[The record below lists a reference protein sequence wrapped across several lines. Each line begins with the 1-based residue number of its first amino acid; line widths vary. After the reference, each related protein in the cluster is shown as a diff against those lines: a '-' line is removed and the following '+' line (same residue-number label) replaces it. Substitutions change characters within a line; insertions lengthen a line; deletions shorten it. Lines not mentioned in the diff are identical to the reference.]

1 MYFSIWRLE
10 REQQRETDVEE
21 NHRSNWLGLRLGIWQ
36 TGCVSTKIQNSLDQ
50 KLQLP
55 IVVKGLVLR
64 TLDKVSCCYKVLCIP
79 GECLINLGADLLVF
93 FKREL
98 PSFLNNS
105 DRGRR
110 QPDCGC

>member
-64 TLDKVSCCYKVLCIP
+64 TLDKVSCCYKGSCRAFSTIAIVEGVNQIVDVETILSTF
-79 GECLINLGADLLVF
+79 GSKL
-93 FKREL
+93 
-98 PSFLNNS
+98 
-105 DRGRR
+105 
-110 QPDCGC
+110 